1 MSSGHPRFEAAY
13 KAPATIPLAVS
24 GDLDISGVED
34 FLAHAGRVLDTG
46 TDVIDVDL
54 GGVTFLD
61 SSGLGAL
68 VRLQKR
74 TSTEGRQLRLAN
86 VPRAVARV
94 FDMTGLTDLF
104 AKRPES

>member
-1 MSSGHPRFEAAY
+1 MAEFVTSTGEDSASV
-13 KAPATIPLAVS
+13 LAVS

-34 FLAHAGRVLDTG
+34 FLAQANRLLEADAHL
-46 TDVIDVDL
+46 IDVDL

-74 TSTEGRQLRLAN
+74 VTEDGRELRLAN
-86 VPRAVARV
+86 VPRAVSRV
-94 FDMTGLTDLF
+94 LALTGLTDLF
-104 AKRPES
+104 AERPET